1 MHALGFN
8 YRISDIH
15 AALGMSQLRKLDR
28 FVSRRREIAKRYK
41 TAYADNPWFTI
52 PPERSYARSAYHL
65 YPIRLLDGQGNKKN
79 QIFAA
84 LRDAGLGVQVH
95 YIPVYFHPYYQ
106 EMGYK
111 RGLCPVAEEFY
122 RREISIPL
130 YQGMDDQTVDTVIKV
145 LRRSLTNR

>member
-1 MHALGFN
+1 MGQ
-8 YRISDIH
+8 
-15 AALGMSQLRKLDR
+15 G
-28 FVSRRREIAKRYK
+28 RRRI
-41 TAYADNPWFTI
+41 
-52 PPERSYARSAYHL
+52 RS
-65 YPIRLLDGQGNKKN
+65 
-79 QIFAA
+79 FAA
-84 LRDAGLGVQVH
+84 LRDSGLGVQVH

-145 LRRSLTNR
+145 LRRSLNNR